1 MQDLLPLLPESLFY
15 YCAGKDPTP
24 ILMLGARVPLYVYV
38 DLLKGGQRT
47 PEDEIGELHRRLTKG
62 GYTLTETRTVP
73 SDRQAAECSVWQD
86 REGERFSL
94 LYLVADATD
103 AYFSLYGEEILPRY
117 ICNYRYEMNNSRLGP
132 IEEKVTYILG
142 HCHTGRH
149 RPIGEYPYHGDYAF
163 GRKAMVTLYEH
174 DGDESDL

>member
-24 ILMLGARVPLYVYV
+24 ILIFGARVPLYVYV

-47 PEDEIGELHRRLTKG
+47 PKDEIDELYRRLTKR
-62 GYTLTETRTVP
+62 GYALTESRTVP
-73 SDRQAAECSVWQD
+73 SDQQVAERSVWLD

-94 LYLVADATD
+94 LYLVGDATD
-103 AYFSLYGEEILPRY
+103 AYFSLYGEDILPRC

-132 IEEKVTYILG
+132 IEEKVAYILG

-149 RPIGEYPYHGDYAF
+149 RATREYPYHGDYSF
-163 GRKAMVTLYEH
+163 GKDTRITLYRHAEN
-174 DGDESDL
+174 D